1 MKNSEYW
8 RRRFEAL
15 EDAQTRKG
23 AEYFS
28 QLEKQYQ
35 KASAAVQKEVNAW
48 YARFAVNNEISLV
61 EAKKLLNA
69 GELKEL
75 KWNVMEY
82 IEKGKTLNISDA
94 WAKELENASSR
105 WHISRLEALQLQMQN
120 QVEMLYGTEHDE
132 ISKLMEEIY
141 TEGYYHTAYEIQS
154 GFNIGYDLMKLDT
167 NRISKVLSKPW
178 AADGAN
184 FSSRIWKQKTQLV
197 KDLHTELTQA
207 IIRGKNPHQVTQ
219 AIAKRFD
226 VSMGQAGRLVS
237 TEAAFFAS
245 ASNRDC
251 YKELDVEQYE
261 ILATLDNR
269 TSDVCQALDGKVFKM
284 SEYEVGVT
292 APPFHVWCRTTTVPF
307 FDDEFELGA
316 ERAARGEDGS
326 TYYVPADMKYSDW
339 KKAFVN
345 GGSKDGLT
353 EISNVATIQGN
364 IDSLKTER
372 EKVNETLT
380 AKQEELDKATA
391 QWLGDVSNDELAKQM
406 EAIQK
411 EIDLLTEK
419 KISLSNEIQELM
431 SQLPKDETARM
442 NMSIVVDGKDLVGEV
457 DYTGG
462 TFVYDIETAMNAQG
476 FDGVPNIVEYD
487 EFKDAMEKTNFYAE
501 RTYSATTQ
509 ETLDDFREQLY
520 NGKWYVDC
528 SDGGSQHGQGMYCAA
543 SYNLTD
549 YRSMGGIGSEM
560 AHYKV
565 LYKDKG
571 LDYSYT
577 EGITLQPG
585 AKILELPN
593 GAKAEEYISDR
604 YRFAYMRKYASP
616 SQKQAV
622 EDYISACIDIEEN
635 PNISALY
642 DIRDEAAK
650 SIDPAL
656 RKGATDSLMYKVDGM
671 KYPKTKNP
679 STLAVEMGY
688 DAINAVGHGESGSYT
703 VILNRTKVI
712 FNKGGSIYDN

>member
-1 MKNSEYW
+1 MKSSEYW

-94 WAKELENASSR
+94 WAKELENASAR

-132 ISKLMEEIY
+132 ISKLMEKIY

-167 NRISKVLSKPW
+167 NRIGKVLSKPW

-245 ASNRDC
+245 AANRDC
-251 YKELDVEQYE
+251 YKDLDVERYE

-269 TSDVCQALDGKVFKM
+269 TSDVCQGLDGKVFKM

-316 ERAARGEDGS
+316 KRAARGEDGR
-326 TYYVPADMKYSDW
+326 TYYVPADMKYPEW
-339 KKAFVN
+339 KKTFVD
-345 GGSKDGLT
+345 GGSKDNLQLL
-353 EISNVATIQGN
+353 NV
-364 IDSLKTER
+364 IDGAESGRVR
-372 EKVNETLT
+372 EGAQMMDEGTDQEKAKITTDFTPANSIEEAQEA
-380 AKQEELDKATA
+380 AKQYIGSGYSKTFKNEADYKGISLDNANEINRA
-391 QWLGDVSNDELAKQM
+391 LDELYAKYDMPKINGIKAISPTSAQGKKVFSDVDAVAAYSPVEHGIFLNKDVLKNARAIEEYNKQATEAWDIVMQNVDKLSGSQKETALLYKNAGRALVGDGTVHDYIVHEMGHHVQWEVLDSATNNAMGKNMSKYAPGISGYANASKGEYIAESFAAYTKGEIEKLDPVFVDYMKNGIVKNSNGDIM
-406 EAIQK
+406 EASV
-411 EIDLLTEK
+411 EYVK
-419 KISLSNEIQELM
+419 KNTSVLPTV
-431 SQLPKDETARM
+431 QLPKKEYAHVMSEINTHMNDEQRKLP
-442 NMSIVVDGKDLVGEV
+442 IVSKAIGDYIYTFENHGFNEYRIIGKVP
-457 DYTGG
+457 
-462 TFVYDIETAMNAQG
+462 IES
-476 FDGVPNIVEYD
+476 EKYD
-487 EFKDAMEKTNFYAE
+487 EIE
-501 RTYSATTQ
+501 RIFD
-509 ETLDDFREQLY
+509 E
-520 NGKWYVDC
+520 
-528 SDGGSQHGQGMYCAA
+528 
-543 SYNLTD
+543 
-549 YRSMGGIGSEM
+549 
-560 AHYKV
+560 
-565 LYKDKG
+565 
-571 LDYSYT
+571 
-577 EGITLQPG
+577 
-585 AKILELPN
+585 
-593 GAKAEEYISDR
+593 
-604 YRFAYMRKYASP
+604 
-616 SQKQAV
+616 
-622 EDYISACIDIEEN
+622 IE
-635 PNISALY
+635 
-642 DIRDEAAK
+642 
-650 SIDPAL
+650 
-656 RKGATDSLMYKVDGM
+656 
-671 KYPKTKNP
+671 
-679 STLAVEMGY
+679 
-688 DAINAVGHGESGSYT
+688 
-703 VILNRTKVI
+703 
-712 FNKGGSIYDN
+712 